1 MSFLDEKSISNRIS
15 YDICTHDICTH
26 DICIIYKEY
35 DTSIT
40 IYYYCTYEIIEIT
53 LYSHQSTWS
62 VRLFK

>member
-1 MSFLDEKSISNRIS
+1 MNEFSRCYEKSISNRIS
-15 YDICTHDICTH
+15 HDICTH